1 MAKLFGIF
9 VLACLLTLGDCHLS
23 VRQASSS
30 LAHSSGDFGTK
41 LYKKLVADN
50 KDNVVFSPITVYT
63 ALCMTL
69 LAAKG
74 DTKLQLQKALD
85 IKPDQNI
92 HSELRDV
99 LTSVLSP
106 DQNSDVKT
114 RLANAIYYDPAKI
127 TIGDSFRDDIIN
139 YYGLNALKRLQ
150 QQNRERDINAWVND
164 ITSGAITKLVEQ
176 GEISS
181 DKAILLLNAIFFEGS
196 WEAMFPAEL
205 TRDMDFQKSEGDK
218 RKVRTMHQENF
229 FAVKRVEDEK
239 VRVLELPYKGNRF
252 SLYVILPDTKEGL
265 QHLEGHLD
273 GQVLDKIVNSM
284 PQPRL
289 HKVYLP
295 KMELSYRK
303 KLDDKLFDMGLDKLF
318 DNRADLSGMQRE
330 GEIKR
335 DLYINGVHHKAKI
348 EVTESGTRAAPVTEI
363 KDSRN
368 FALPEFKADR
378 PFMFVLR
385 EKKNDI
391 NVLIGRFKGPAA
403 REE

>member
-74 DTKLQLQKALD
+74 DTKLQLQVQATPHVLQKALD

-127 TIGDSFRDDIIN
+127 TIGDRYSTCDTETRRKAHLSESASDACAVTGTHSLPRGRSQQNFRDDIIN

-348 EVTESGTRAAPVTEI
+348 ESI
-363 KDSRN
+363 
-368 FALPEFKADR
+368 
-378 PFMFVLR
+378 
-385 EKKNDI
+385 
-391 NVLIGRFKGPAA
+391 
-403 REE
+403 